1 MRFKSLLRRGI
12 CITLAAIFLVQ
23 TPLQVFAE
31 EKQEELPEA
40 YEGVNTEEVEEQREV
55 SEEELLSTMAT
66 AQQEYTVPATLP
78 IVTVPE
84 FSQECSVQ
92 PNLSSSGRSY
102 QVDSVTFQGT
112 ATGNNV
118 TGIKYRLQ
126 DSSEYVAIEDYTKET
141 ENLSSEEEENPV
153 TVDHISWTVTI
164 PLDTLEEG
172 KTYLPGRRVRRVH
185 P

>member
-92 PNLSSSGRSY
+92 PNLSRNSHR
-102 QVDSVTFQGT
+102 Q
-112 ATGNNV
+112 
-118 TGIKYRLQ
+118 
-126 DSSEYVAIEDYTKET
+126 
-141 ENLSSEEEENPV
+141 
-153 TVDHISWTVTI
+153 
-164 PLDTLEEG
+164 
-172 KTYLPGRRVRRVH
+172 
-185 P
+185 